1 MWIDN
6 KTEVY
11 KEDFETFKEFAAFCS
26 AFNVTGIWAYHWKS
40 LKENGSI
47 ILTRR
52 D

>member
-6 KTEVY
+6 KTEVNI
-11 KEDFETFKEFAAFCS
+11 EQFETFKEFANFCS
-26 AFNVTGIWAYHWKS
+26 TFNVTGIWAYLWKE
-40 LKENGSI
+40 LKIEGSI

>member
-6 KTEVY
+6 KTQVN
-11 KEDFETFKEFAAFCS
+11 KEDFETFKDFANFCS
-26 AFNVTGIWAYHWKS
+26 TFNVVGIWAYHWKS